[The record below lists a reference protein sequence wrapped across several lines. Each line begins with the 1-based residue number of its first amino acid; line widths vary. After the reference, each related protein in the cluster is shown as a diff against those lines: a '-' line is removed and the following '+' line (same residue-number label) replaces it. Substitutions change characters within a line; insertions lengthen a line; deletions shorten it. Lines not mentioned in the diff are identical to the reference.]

1 MSRLFWIALLGL
13 SVAGSAVAQSTYRWT
28 DPATGRTVFSDTPP
42 PAGARNVQ
50 QKRGDANSEPAQ
62 AYAAKRTSGN
72 NPVTLYT
79 TANCQAECQEARQFL
94 KQRKVP
100 FTEKEVATQ
109 AALDEMKARFG
120 GTAMVPSLAV
130 GKEQT
135 AGFQADN
142 WNRLLDQA
150 GFPGGR

>member
-1 MSRLFWIALLGL
+1 MNHRLLLVLGL
-13 SVAGSAVAQSTYRWT
+13 AVAGSALAQSTYRWT

-42 PAGARNVQ
+42 PSGAKNVQ

-62 AYAAKRTSGN
+62 SFAAKRAANSQ
-72 NPVTLYT
+72 PVTLYT
-79 TANCQAECQEARQFL
+79 TAACQAECKDARAFL
-94 KQRKVP
+94 KQRNVP

-150 GFPGGR
+150 GYPGGR